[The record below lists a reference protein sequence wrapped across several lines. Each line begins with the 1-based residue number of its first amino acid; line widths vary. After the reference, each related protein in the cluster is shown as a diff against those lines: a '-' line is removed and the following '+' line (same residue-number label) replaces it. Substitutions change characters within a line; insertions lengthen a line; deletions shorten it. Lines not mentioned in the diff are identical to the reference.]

1 MNPSGSAARETRA
14 GDANDTLQDAHGI
27 VRVQLSVPCEER
39 QVAVA
44 RRFIARHLGQQA
56 HVPLLLTSELVTNSV
71 MHGPRAAGAGITIT
85 LTSLV
90 RIEVAD
96 QGGLSVPVL
105 AASRPYADSG
115 HGLELV
121 DAMSERWGYR
131 TEPDGRLVTWC
142 EVAAALPRD
151 AGNSITAHG
160 SAR

>member
-1 MNPSGSAARETRA
+1 MNPSGSAARETGA
-14 GDANDTLQDAHGI
+14 GDANDTLEDAHGT

-39 QVAVA
+39 QVSVA
-44 RRFIARHLGQQA
+44 REFVARWLGPEA
-56 HVPLLLTSELVTNSV
+56 EVAVLLTSELVTNSV
-71 MHGPRAAGAGITIT
+71 MHGPRAAGAAITIT
-85 LTSLV
+85 LTGLV

-96 QGGLSVPVL
+96 QGGPSVPVL
-105 AASRPYADSG
+105 AASRPCADSG

-121 DAMSERWGYR
+121 DAMSEQWGHR

-142 EVAAALPRD
+142 EVTAALPRD